1 MEIFNSKK
9 FIILMVLILLL
20 AGLTGC
26 AKHAVYKT
34 NTTLQDLYRRKLQM
48 KDLLKN
54 KKVWIG
60 AAVVVII
67 FAWVLWSGQPAPE
80 VAQ

>member
-1 MEIFNSKK
+1 
-9 FIILMVLILLL
+9 
-20 AGLTGC
+20 
-26 AKHAVYKT
+26 
-34 NTTLQDLYRRKLQM
+34 M

-80 VAQ
+80 VTQ

>member
-1 MEIFNSKK
+1 MKTVAVNSIVNVLVQNVETVLTAVVNNVENKEI
-9 FIILMVLILLL
+9 
-20 AGLTGC
+20 
-26 AKHAVYKT
+26 
-34 NTTLQDLYRRKLQM
+34 QM

-67 FAWVLWSGQPAPE
+67 FAWVLWSGQPAPVE
-80 VAQ
+80 AQ